1 MLSKTQSY
9 VLFLLALMLSFIVQK
24 ALSAAAYLQEM
35 RLSFKAKL
43 ALLFAPLAVIPSIAS
58 AAVPASVTTGI
69 SDAVT
74 DVSTIGA
81 AILGVII
88 VIAAFGWMRRMVK

>member
-1 MLSKTQSY
+1 MKTLHKYAVMVVGAFFS
-9 VLFLLALMLSFIVQK
+9 
-24 ALSAAAYLQEM
+24 
-35 RLSFKAKL
+35 
-43 ALLFAPLAVIPSIAS
+43 LFAGATF

-69 SDAVT
+69 TDAVA
-74 DVSTIGA
+74 DVGTIGA